1 VNATDIALM
10 FALFLAS
17 AIRISIPLLIGTLGE
32 TLTER
37 SGHLNLGVEGMML
50 LGAST
55 GFLVAVRTQN
65 VVLAMLAAMG
75 GAGAGALL
83 FALMTVTFRA
93 NQVVTGLA
101 LTIFGA
107 GVANT
112 LGKSITNENTPQNI
126 RDLFAWKPLHADLS
140 GIQGIPVLG
149 PVAEFVDTA
158 FLQHNLYVYG
168 ALLGAALLAFF
179 LYRTHAGL
187 HLRAVGENPAA
198 ADASGIRVIATRYAA
213 IVFGGMLCGLAGLYM
228 PLVHITTW
236 VENIT
241 GGRGWIVVAL
251 VIFVRWDPL
260 KAILG
265 AFLFGAL
272 EIVGFRLQAIP
283 QLAGSIFFSQYLIDM
298 YPYLMTILVLVMAN
312 VRKKKGWQ
320 GPGALGIPYFREER

>member
-1 VNATDIALM
+1 MDPTGIAMLV
-10 FALFLAS
+10 ALFIAS
-17 AIRISIPLLIGTLGE
+17 AVRISIPLLIGTLGE

-65 VVLAMLAAMG
+65 VLLAMLAAMG

-83 FALMTVTFRA
+83 YALMTVTFRA

-112 LGKSITNENTPQNI
+112 LGKSVTNQNMPQNI
-126 RDLFAWKPLHADLS
+126 RDLFAWQPLHVDLS
-140 GIQGIPVLG
+140 AVRGIPVLG
-149 PVAEFVDTA
+149 PFVEFVDAA

-168 ALLGAALLAFF
+168 SLVGAGLLAIF
-179 LYRTHAGL
+179 LYRTHSGL

-198 ADASGIRVIATRYAA
+198 ADASGIRVIAMRYGA
-213 IVFGGMLCGLAGLYM
+213 IVGGGMLCGLAGLYM

-260 KAILG
+260 KAVFG
-265 AFLFGAL
+265 ALLFGAL
-272 EIVGFRLQAIP
+272 EIIGFRLQAIP
-283 QLAGSIFFSQYLIDM
+283 ALSGSIFFSQYLIDM
-298 YPYLMTILVLVMAN
+298 YPYAMTILVLILAN
-312 VRKKKGWQ
+312 ARKKKGWQ
-320 GPGALGIPYFREER
+320 GPGALGVPYFREDR

>member
-1 VNATDIALM
+1 MDPTGIAMMIAL
-10 FALFLAS
+10 FIAS

-65 VVLAMLAAMG
+65 VLLAMLAAMG

-83 FALMTVTFRA
+83 YALMTVTFRA

-112 LGKSITNENTPQNI
+112 LGKSVTNQNTPQNI
-126 RDLFAWKPLHADLS
+126 RDLFAWQPLHADLTAVR
-140 GIQGIPVLG
+140 GIPVLG
-149 PVAEFVDTA
+149 PVVEFLDTA

-168 ALLGAALLAFF
+168 ALIGAGLLAVF
-179 LYRTHAGL
+179 LYRTHSGL

-198 ADASGIRVIATRYAA
+198 ADASGIRVVAMRYGA
-213 IVFGGMLCGLAGLYM
+213 IVVGGMLCGLAGLYM

-272 EIVGFRLQAIP
+272 EIIGFRLQAIP
-283 QLAGSIFFSQYLIDM
+283 ALSGSIFFSQYLIDM
-298 YPYLMTILVLVMAN
+298 YPYAMTILVLILAN
-312 VRKKKGWQ
+312 ARKKKGWQ
-320 GPGALGIPYFREER
+320 GPGALSVPYFREDR

>member
-1 VNATDIALM
+1 MEPTGTAMMV
-10 FALFLAS
+10 ALFFAS

-55 GFLVAVRTQN
+55 GFFVAVHTQS
-65 VVLAMLAAMG
+65 VILAMLAAM
-75 GAGAGALL
+75 AGAGSGALL
-83 FALMTVTFRA
+83 YALLTVTFRA

-112 LGKSITNENTPQNI
+112 LGKSVTNQNTPQNI
-126 RDLFAWKPLHADLS
+126 RDLFAMQPLQLDLS
-140 GIQGIPVLG
+140 AVRDIPFLG

-158 FLQHNLYVYG
+158 FLQHNIYVYG
-168 ALLGAALLAFF
+168 ALLGAAGLAFF
-179 LYRTHAGL
+179 LYRTRAGL

-198 ADASGIRVIATRYAA
+198 ADASGIRVVATRYGA
-213 IVFGGMLCGLAGLYM
+213 IVGGGMLCGLAGLYM

-272 EIVGFRLQAIP
+272 EIIGFRLQAFP
-283 QLAGSIFFSQYLIDM
+283 QLSGSILFSQYIIDM
-298 YPYLMTILVLVMAN
+298 YPYIMTILVLILAN
-312 VRKKKGWQ
+312 SRKKNGWS
-320 GPGALGIPYFREER
+320 GPGALSVPYFREER